1 MNQQKFAT
9 NNLKPLLPHALTS
22 VSATFKENIRQNG
35 IVVPLVI
42 CDGIVCD
49 GHQRLKAAIELG
61 IDQLKCIEATGSP
74 GLLFAVLNNHRE
86 LSAYEAAAIFSRLD
100 TEEKTRFMILCG
112 FSESPQMRFVLKFI
126 AEQILPEESLLESA
140 LPVNVW
146 RELGHLDLEI
156 ARFARSLLLLP
167 GTTGEKRNIAALLR
181 QLHRR
186 NELPEKL
193 PGETAAEVIA
203 SLQGAAQPRRTAT
216 LDKFNKALA
225 NAKLP
230 PAVIIKIDPTLSQ
243 PGMQVVINITRRTT
257 QRLVQVK
264 EAVENIFSDVEE
276 L

>member
-9 NNLKPLLPHALTS
+9 KNLKPLLPSALTK
-22 VSATFKENIRQNG
+22 VSEGFKENIRQNG

-42 CDGIVCD
+42 CGGIVCD
-49 GHQRLKAAIELG
+49 GHQRLKAATELG

-74 GLLFAVLNNHRE
+74 GLLFAILNSHKE
-86 LSAYEAAAIFSRLD
+86 LSAYEAAAIFSHLD
-100 TEEKTRFMILCG
+100 HEEKDKFMILCG
-112 FSESPQMRFVLKFI
+112 FSESPQMRFALNFI
-126 AEQILPEESLLESA
+126 AEQILPEESLFEYA

-156 ARFARSLLLLP
+156 GRFARSLLLLP

-243 PGMQVVINITRRTT
+243 PGMQVIINITRRTT

>member
-1 MNQQKFAT
+1 MNQLKFAT
-9 NNLKPLLPHALTS
+9 KNLKTLLPHVLTK
-22 VSATFKENIRQNG
+22 VSENFKENIRQNG

-61 IDQLKCIEATGSP
+61 IDELKCIEVSGSP
-74 GLLFAVLNNHRE
+74 GLLFAVLNSHKE
-86 LSAYEAAAIFSRLD
+86 LSAYEAAAIFSHLD
-100 TEEKTRFMILCG
+100 NEEKSRFMILCG
-112 FSESPQMRFVLKFI
+112 LSESPQMRFALNFI
-126 AEQILPEESLLESA
+126 SEQILSEESLLEFA

-146 RELGHLDLEI
+146 RELGHLDQEI
-156 ARFARSLLLLP
+156 AKFARPLLLLS

-181 QLHRR
+181 QIHRR

-216 LDKFNKALA
+216 LDKFNRALA

-230 PAVIIKIDPTLSQ
+230 TGLTIKIDPTLSQ
-243 PGMQVVINITRRTT
+243 PGMQVAINITRRTT
-257 QRLVQVK
+257 QRLLQVK
-264 EAVENIFSDVEE
+264 DAVDNIFSEVEE